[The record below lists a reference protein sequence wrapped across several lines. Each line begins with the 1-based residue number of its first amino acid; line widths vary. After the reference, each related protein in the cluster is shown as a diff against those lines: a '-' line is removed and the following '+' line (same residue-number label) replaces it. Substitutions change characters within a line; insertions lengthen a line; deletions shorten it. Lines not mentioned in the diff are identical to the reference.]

1 MPVCLLTSLSARES
15 LSPFSPWF
23 SNNVRVIHI
32 QSSLHLLTQSG
43 SGINAILYYA
53 SFIFKDLG
61 LTGNTTSLL
70 AGGVGGILLMLATIP
85 AVLYIDQLGRK
96 PVLIAGALGMGI
108 SHIIV
113 AALYGSYG
121 TTWPQHRAAG
131 WVAVVFVWIYQINFG
146 YSWGVSSLP
155 MFQSAVMPTC

>member
-1 MPVCLLTSLSARES
+1 MVEDYLLTL
-15 LSPFSPWF
+15 
-23 SNNVRVIHI
+23 
-32 QSSLHLLTQSG
+32 SG

-53 SFIFKDLG
+53 AFIFKDLG

-70 AGGVGGILLMLATIP
+70 ASGVGGILLVLATIP

-96 PVLIAGALGMGI
+96 PVLIAGAIGMGI

-121 TTWPQHRAAG
+121 KSWQSHAAAG
-131 WVAVVFVWIYQINFG
+131 WVAVVFVWIYEINFG
-146 YSWGVSSLP
+146 YSWGVS
-155 MFQSAVMPTC
+155 A